1 VEVNV
6 GHAVLAIVPAAFI
19 KGAEGVRMYLK
30 YAALLH
36 LPRD

>member
-1 VEVNV
+1 MWPSI
-6 GHAVLAIVPAAFI
+6 VLVAFMS
-19 KGAEGVRMYLK
+19 GEEGVGMYLK